1 MSDPAD
7 AELFPL
13 PLAAFEQYMLTDDC
27 AEYPADFF
35 VRLRF
40 AGRMDRPALE
50 AAAAAA
56 LRRHPLLRAVVR
68 ARGKGRFEW
77 VPAESPNLPFTWHA
91 GARPVASAADL
102 HIDLRRRIGWH
113 VHVAQQD
120 DQAEMLCQ
128 FHHACCDG
136 LGAMRFIEDVL
147 AGYHNA
153 LSPPGACQALRAL
166 DPGRLR
172 QRGKFGL
179 SPLKYLLRA
188 HKELLGLLGSTEY
201 FMHRPVP
208 LAGSAPLPDAAACEF
223 PAIFA
228 HTFSAADTDKLRK
241 LVAQIGGTVNDLLL
255 RDLFVAISAWNVGRD
270 PQLRNRFVRIMI
282 PTNLRNAGDEATPAA
297 NVVSMVHLDR
307 RPHSASSLRGLS
319 RLARLEMKI
328 CKNWRLGLTTIHY
341 MQFFRLFPGGL
352 RKLIPT
358 HRCLATTVLSN
369 LGDITRDMA
378 LPRRDGR
385 LVAGNLTLEAIDA
398 VPPIRTM
405 THASFGVLF
414 YAGRLTIALQYDAR
428 RFTGADGADLLSSYV
443 RQIETSLQQL
453 P

>member
-1 MSDPAD
+1 MSDLAD

-13 PLAAFEQYMLTDDC
+13 PLAPFEQYMLTDDC
-27 AEYPADFF
+27 AAYPADFF

-56 LRRHPLLRAVVR
+56 VQRHPLLRAVVR
-68 ARGKGRFEW
+68 AKGKGRFEW
-77 VPAESPNLPFTWHA
+77 VPADSPNLPITWHA
-91 GARPVASAADL
+91 GARPASSAADL
-102 HIDLRRRIGWH
+102 HIDLYKQTGWH
-113 VHVAQQD
+113 IHVVEQD
-120 DQAEMLCQ
+120 DQAEMFCQ

-153 LSPPGACQALRAL
+153 LSPPGAGQGLRRL

-172 QRGKFGL
+172 HRGKLGMN
-179 SPLKYLLRA
+179 PLRYLLRV

-201 FMHRPVP
+201 FVHRPAP
-208 LAGSAPLPDAAACEF
+208 LAGSAPPPDSAAGEF
-223 PAIFA
+223 PAIVA
-228 HTFSAADTDKLRK
+228 HTFSAADTGNLRK
-241 LVAQIGGTVNDLLL
+241 VVAQIGGTVNDLLL
-255 RDLFVAISAWNVGRD
+255 RDLFLVISAWNVGRD
-270 PQLRNRFVRIMI
+270 PRLRNRFLRIMI
-282 PTNLRNAGDEATPAA
+282 PTNLRTAGDEATPAA

-307 RPHSASSLRGLS
+307 RPHGASSLRGLS
-319 RLARLEMKI
+319 RLARLEMRI

-341 MQFFRLFPGGL
+341 MRLFRLFPGGL
-352 RKLIPT
+352 RRLIPT

-369 LGDITRDMA
+369 LGDITREMG
-378 LPRRDGR
+378 LPRREGR
-385 LVAGNLTLEAIDA
+385 LVAGNLTLEVIDA

-405 THASFGVLF
+405 TYATFAVIF
-414 YAGRLTIALQYDAR
+414 YAGRLTIALHYDAR
-428 RFTGADGADLLSSYV
+428 RFTCADGADLLHCFV

-453 P
+453 V